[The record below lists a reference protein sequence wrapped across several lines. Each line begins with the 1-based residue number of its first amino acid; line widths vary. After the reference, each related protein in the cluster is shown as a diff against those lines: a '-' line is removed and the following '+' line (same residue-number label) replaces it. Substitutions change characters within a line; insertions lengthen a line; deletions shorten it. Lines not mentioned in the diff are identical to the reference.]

1 MRPDVEAAY
10 FALLRAREDETN
22 LRRYQEHLADES
34 RRLRRFRAETAAA
47 ADDAPPR
54 LRRRIRHT
62 DEPLH
67 DAVTGRLEA
76 VEDELAHLDERIEA
90 AADYVREC
98 ERHHERLRGG

>member
-1 MRPDVEAAY
+1 VRPDVEAAY
-10 FALLRAREDETN
+10 FALLRAREDETD
-22 LRRYQEHLADES
+22 LRRYREHLLDES

-47 ADDAPPR
+47 ADDAPGR

-67 DAVTGRLEA
+67 VAVTNRLEA
-76 VEDELAHLDERIEA
+76 VDDELAHLDERIEA

-98 ERHHERLRGG
+98 EQHHDRLRRG